1 MAKGKHKARA
11 RQEPTIGYSAEQDNL
26 VHETLASIRAR
37 LLARA
42 RRAAALGEG
51 KFSRQ
56 DPSWDLWLGTWGG
69 SKGRWHD
76 C

>member
-1 MAKGKHKARA
+1 MAKGKHKTAR
-11 RQEPTIGYSAEQDNL
+11 RQEPTSVGPAEQDHL
-26 VHETLASIRAR
+26 VHETLAAIRAR

-51 KFSRQ
+51 KLSRQ
-56 DPSWDLWLGTWGG
+56 DPDWDVWPGTWGG
-69 SKGRWHD
+69 TKGRWHD